1 MKGPFH
7 VHFGLRCRDIFRGC
21 CCKGGKDDRW
31 CAYNSLQPAVRRSAS
46 VFPGRARVP
55 VCECGTWLADL
66 RGPPGELAIHPVEE
80 RAYHELYLMCRIL
93 GPKSPGCRPRGSS
106 LRCPLRTKGGAAQP
120 EEITCSPGP
129 PRVKHRDNGASGKA
143 RLRRIALRQRCS
155 CSLLV
160 FLLPRPYRLRRLKI
174 SSA

>member
-1 MKGPFH
+1 MKDGPFH

-80 RAYHELYLMCRIL
+80 RAYHELYLMCPDIRAEV
-93 GPKSPGCRPRGSS
+93 PR
-106 LRCPLRTKGGAAQP
+106 LQTKGVEFTVP
-120 EEITCSPGP
+120 ITDQGWGSATRRNNLLPWTP
-129 PRVKHRDNGASGKA
+129 PSETS
-143 RLRRIALRQRCS
+143 RQRCIRQS
-155 CSLLV
+155 
-160 FLLPRPYRLRRLKI
+160 
-174 SSA
+174 